1 MPAEEGLRVVVGP
14 SALPQPWKTLL
25 TLLGEHAT
33 DDGAV
38 EEDNVLPSPWHNTD
52 YGP

>member
-1 MPAEEGLRVVVGP
+1 MPAEEGLRVGP

-25 TLLGEHAT
+25 TLLGDHAA
-33 DDGAV
+33 DRGAV
-38 EEDNVLPSPWHNTD
+38 EEDNVPPSPRYNTH